1 MFFSSSKA
9 QGLVKLVE
17 QGRHSTMK
25 SVSSVWDS
33 MQQSCRRRANFNCDA
48 IRCTICI
55 HCMGWCFCGFHED
68 AEFTSETLQ
77 DPSVNSITDTSCI
90 LQGDTSDFFL
100 KINQL
105 FWDKVCV
112 EKDGFWN
119 AFRDA
124 ASWWHQWGTTKWF
137 SDCDCTLY
145 ETDYKCCWTNML
157 SKPCSIVCCR
167 GSKPLLFATN
177 AFPKCFCALWGWWED
192 FIFFEPV
199 VETLSDIA
207 NDDQEELPKGI
218 YLDFARCYLPLP
230 CMSRKESSCLC
241 KSCLC
246 ISHCLSLRK
255 EHTAGEEIRH
265 LEDRASFDKGHVAS
279 WFGGQNI
286 HLDTGRF
293 LAKILCIK

>member
-1 MFFSSSKA
+1 
-9 QGLVKLVE
+9 
-17 QGRHSTMK
+17 
-25 SVSSVWDS
+25 

-167 GSKPLLFATN
+167 EVNRCCLPPMLSEMLLRTLGLVRGLDLLWACRRDTQRHCQRRSRR
-177 AFPKCFCALWGWWED
+177 ASQRHILGFCEM
-192 FIFFEPV
+192 
-199 VETLSDIA
+199 
-207 NDDQEELPKGI
+207 
-218 YLDFARCYLPLP
+218 YLPLP